1 LEPADVRR
9 GTWQVLMV
17 NRLCSGTSD
26 SEEGA
31 HIVRFYKIGQRRSM
45 YAASSAGALLI
56 WASDIPT
63 AHEKGPGAMPG
74 PFVLWATVY
83 VWVISARG
91 PDAFSLVTA
100 AYTGGGADR
109 GTEFRMATVIISPS
123 LGLLLIRRPLFL
135 YAFRSATA
143 CFHLIHVP
151 SR

>member
-1 LEPADVRR
+1 MASSQYRERLLEPADVRR

-63 AHEKGPGAMPG
+63 AHEKGPGAMPALSSFG
-74 PFVLWATVY
+74 
-83 VWVISARG
+83 R
-91 PDAFSLVTA
+91 
-100 AYTGGGADR
+100 
-109 GTEFRMATVIISPS
+109 PS
-123 LGLLLIRRPLFL
+123 TCG
-135 YAFRSATA
+135 
-143 CFHLIHVP
+143 
-151 SR
+151 